1 MKRQPGIV
9 TGVAVLG
16 LAAGVTGCGHS
27 GAGPATSA
35 PSAPSPIPP
44 TLQPTYALSG
54 VVYID
59 TPAGR
64 VPLDGVQIR
73 EQNAQRYVRTGRD
86 GLYSISG
93 LTAGSDSVSA
103 SRWEVVTYT
112 KTLTISGDT
121 RLDIELP
128 TYTLSGVVF
137 ERTLTGTALIEDV
150 EVYCDG
156 CGSPY
161 GHTFLHTGADG
172 VYSFSYTYSGTN
184 PLLISKAGYAAS
196 AGSTRPM
203 VNGDTRF
210 DIELVRR

>member
-1 MKRQPGIV
+1 MKRQQVIV

-16 LAAGVTGCGHS
+16 LAAGLTGCGS
-27 GAGPATSA
+27 SSAGLATSA
-35 PSAPSPIPP
+35 PSAPSAVPA
-44 TLQPTYALSG
+44 TLQPTYTLSG
-54 VVYID
+54 IVYID

-64 VPLDGVQIR
+64 VPLDGVQIS
-73 EQNAQRYVRTGRD
+73 EQNAQRYIRTGKD

-93 LTAGSDSVSA
+93 LTAGNDSVSV

-137 ERTLTGTALIEDV
+137 ERTPTGTAPIDAV
-150 EVYCDG
+150 DVYCDG

-161 GHTFLHTGADG
+161 GHTFSHTGADG

-184 PLLISKAGYAAS
+184 PLLILKAGYAAS